1 MNIMNVNMTKDRLYF
16 RQLLSGRDFA
26 VSDHLA
32 SQMVNF
38 VYLVGDTQTRECV
51 IVDPAYAVN
60 DLLQIVA
67 NDDMKLTGVLA
78 THYHPDHVGGS
89 MMGMN
94 IEGVAALLDLQ
105 TVPIHVN
112 ANEASWVTR
121 TTGISDNDLVKH
133 SGGDKLCVGDIE
145 ITFVHTP
152 GHTPGS
158 QCFLVE
164 QRLVAGD
171 TLFLEGCGRTDL
183 PGSNP
188 GEMYASLQTLAKM
201 PSDTLVCP
209 GHQYSAMPS
218 SNLGDVVATNHV
230 FKPQTQEQWLEW
242 FGR

>member
-1 MNIMNVNMTKDRLYF
+1 MTADRLYF

-26 VSDHLA
+26 TSDHLA
-32 SQMVNF
+32 NQMVNF
-38 VYLVGDTQTRECV
+38 VYVIGDKQTRECV
-51 IVDPAYAVN
+51 IVDPAYAVS
-60 DLLQIVA
+60 DLLGIVA
-67 NDDMKLTGVLA
+67 QDEMKLTGVLA

-94 IEGVAALLDLQ
+94 IEGVAALLEHQ
-105 TVPIHVN
+105 PVPIHVN

-121 TTGISDNDLVKH
+121 TTGISEGDLVKH
-133 SGGDKLCVGDIE
+133 QGGDKISVGEIQ

-183 PGSNP
+183 PGSDP
-188 GEMYASLQTLAKM
+188 AEMYLSLRKLADM
-201 PSDTLVCP
+201 PANTLVCP
-209 GHQYSAMPS
+209 GHKYSAMPS
-218 SNLGDVVATNHV
+218 SNIGDVVATNHV
-230 FKPQTQEQWLEW
+230 FKPQSQQQWLEW

>member
-1 MNIMNVNMTKDRLYF
+1 MNKNSDRLYF

-26 VSDHLA
+26 VSDQLA
-32 SQMVNF
+32 NQMVNF
-38 VYLVGDTQTRECV
+38 VYLIGDTKTRECV
-51 IVDPAYAVN
+51 IIDPAYAVS
-60 DLLQIVA
+60 DLLQIVEQDQM
-67 NDDMKLTGVLA
+67 NLVGVLA

-94 IEGVAALLDLQ
+94 IEGVAALLEIKQ
-105 TVPIHVN
+105 VPIHVN
-112 ANEASWVTR
+112 KNESAWVTR
-121 TTGISDNDLVKH
+121 TTGISEKDLAAH
-133 SGGDKLCVGDIE
+133 ESGDKLTVGEID

-183 PGSNP
+183 PGSDP
-188 GEMYASLQTLAKM
+188 GEMYFSLQKLAQL
-201 PSDTLVCP
+201 PHDTLVCP
-209 GHQYSAMPS
+209 GHQYSALPS
-218 SNLGDVVATNHV
+218 SDLGDVVASNNV
-230 FKPQTQEQWLEW
+230 FKPQTQQQWLEW

>member
-1 MNIMNVNMTKDRLYF
+1 MNKISDRLYF

-26 VSDHLA
+26 VSDQLA
-32 SQMVNF
+32 NQMVNF
-38 VYLVGDTQTRECV
+38 VYLIGDTKTRECV
-51 IVDPAYAVN
+51 IIDPAYAIN
-60 DLLQIVA
+60 DLLQIIEQDQMNLV
-67 NDDMKLTGVLA
+67 GVLA

-94 IEGVAALLDLQ
+94 IEGVAALLESKQ
-105 TVPIHVN
+105 VPIHVN
-112 ANEASWVTR
+112 KNESAWVTR
-121 TTGISDNDLVKH
+121 TTGISEKDLATH
-133 SGGDKLCVGDIE
+133 ESGDKLTVGEID

-183 PGSNP
+183 PGSDP
-188 GEMYASLQTLAKM
+188 SEMYFSLQKLAKL
-201 PSDTLVCP
+201 PHDTLVCP

-218 SNLGDVVATNHV
+218 SDLGDVVATNNV
-230 FKPQTQEQWLEW
+230 FKPQTHQQWLEW

>member
-1 MNIMNVNMTKDRLYF
+1 MTKDRLYF

-105 TVPIHVN
+105 PVPIHVN

-188 GEMYASLQTLAKM
+188 GEMYTSLQTLAKM

>member
-1 MNIMNVNMTKDRLYF
+1 MNITSDRLYF

-26 VSDHLA
+26 KSDHLA

-38 VYLVGDTQTRECV
+38 VYLIGDKQTRECV
-51 IVDPAYAVN
+51 IVDPAYAVD
-60 DLLQIVA
+60 DLLAII
-67 NDDMKLTGVLA
+67 DDDEMNLTGVLA

-94 IEGVAALLDLQ
+94 IQGVAALLEKRQ
-105 TVPIHVN
+105 VPIHIN
-112 ANEASWVTR
+112 SAEAPWVTR
-121 TTGISDNDLVKH
+121 TTGVSERDLACH
-133 SGGDKLCVGDIE
+133 EGGDKIAVGEIE

-183 PGSNP
+183 PGSDP
-188 GEMYASLQTLAKM
+188 GEMFFSLQKLAKM
-201 PSDTLVCP
+201 PIDTLVCP